1 MFTNKG
7 ITDQYDA
14 RLMRSAEIVPQ
25 AHHHYCSHWRPA
37 RRCATMCLHTQTPA
51 AAHMQ
56 PLSVSPRAHLEW
68 WRPPHGTLIC
78 ITSCHCSLTELRPSH
93 LAATSIA
100 NNAYGAS
107 VIDRLPGFSPN
118 VSLVILV
125 ANTLRVAFWFRKRFD
140 NTMLVQ
146 SLLLIGM
153 QLALLQALAGSKW
166 ALAKREGRQL
176 ALSPVGDF
184 WAWDS
189 FALYLGA
196 TALFASVV
204 ALVSSVLY
212 RFEWYVEGLGAAAVS
227 FESVMGL
234 PQLTRNFMHKST
246 AGLSIFMVCGW
257 LGGDFLKYIR
267 PNPPLAEQML
277 LHVRTRTDW
286 MPLTEVDIYAANN
299 LPTSLVEPD
308 PVDRLPEYHLR
319 QPPPPTPEMVHE
331 STMFYHTHVPIAG
344 SGPEI
349 HHTLYVTHFWSAAR
363 NRDIRHVAYFVAK
376 GVPMVFFYGAA
387 VQTALDA
394 SVALQLFVLYPND
407 DIKAL
412 LRRVRHP
419 FKPRRSPRA
428 SSSAAAAAAP
438 AAALNGRSPRKSP
451 RRVSYNED

>member
-1 MFTNKG
+1 MRGATVV
-7 ITDQYDA
+7 DA
-14 RLMRSAEIVPQ
+14 LVRLQFAAGPIIPYIPQLLSLRSGK
-25 AHHHYCSHWRPA
+25 S
-37 RRCATMCLHTQTPA
+37 
-51 AAHMQ
+51 
-56 PLSVSPRAHLEW
+56 S
-68 WRPPHGTLIC
+68 
-78 ITSCHCSLTELRPSH
+78 
-93 LAATSIA
+93 
-100 NNAYGAS
+100 
-107 VIDRLPGFSPN
+107 DGFSPN

-257 LGGDFLKYIR
+257 LGGDFLK
-267 PNPPLAEQML
+267 
-277 LHVRTRTDW
+277 
-286 MPLTEVDIYAANN
+286 
-299 LPTSLVEPD
+299 
-308 PVDRLPEYHLR
+308 
-319 QPPPPTPEMVHE
+319 
-331 STMFYHTHVPIAG
+331 
-344 SGPEI
+344 
-349 HHTLYVTHFWSAAR
+349 
-363 NRDIRHVAYFVAK
+363 VAYFVAK

-412 LRRVRHP
+412 LRRLRHP

-428 SSSAAAAAAP
+428 SSSAAAAA
-438 AAALNGRSPRKSP
+438 LNGRSPRKSP
-451 RRVSYNED
+451 RRVSYSED